1 MENQPSVESKPSLV
15 GRLTNFVK
23 EKKNEVVEKYGGS
36 DWRTSN
42 EILQAHGAFIV
53 GTTLAVGLGV
63 MGGMPEMG
71 NIAFMPKVVGA
82 SIGVASIGAE
92 CWAMFKLWAVNEK
105 NKLKTTK
112 S

>member
-23 EKKNEVVEKYGGS
+23 DKKNEVVEKYGGS

-63 MGGMPEMG
+63 IGGMPEMG